1 MEIKVSDAICEKR
14 KKEFR
19 RKVVLYHQDNI
30 RPNVSA
36 MACWTLYKLERDLRQ
51 HPPYNSDMEPLDCY
65 LFSHLQMHLD
75 GTIFHSNDKVI
86 KEVSRQR
93 S

>member
-14 KKEFR
+14 KKSSEGRWFYII
-19 RKVVLYHQDNI
+19 KF

-65 LFSHLQMHLD
+65 LFSHLRCIFMALSSIQM
-75 GTIFHSNDKVI
+75 T
-86 KEVSRQR
+86 R